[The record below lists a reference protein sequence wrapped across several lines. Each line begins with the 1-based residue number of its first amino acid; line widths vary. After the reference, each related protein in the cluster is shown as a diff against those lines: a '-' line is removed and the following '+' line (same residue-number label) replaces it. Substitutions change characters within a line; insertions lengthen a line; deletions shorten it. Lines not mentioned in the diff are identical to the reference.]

1 MTRADEIRAAVE
13 QLRTVRPDAVLAVGH
28 ASQTRIRLAA
38 WAVEIAAG
46 LHDRFG
52 DQVSLTVG
60 LLAYPHPGVGVAGET
75 TRPGRSRRAA
85 LPPPDRFEVRMDQ
98 PTEVRSGYSFQG
110 TMYVRNLR
118 SEELRVLTNGRVTGV
133 VVDPSSGE
141 VVGGFAGAQAMVGI
155 QMSIAPGEERSI
167 PLLVGT
173 ASRVPGLG
181 YAVPPGL
188 WAIEMDLTL
197 VEGGRFRT
205 RRFPLTV
212 TP

>member
-1 MTRADEIRAAVE
+1 
-13 QLRTVRPDAVLAVGH
+13 
-28 ASQTRIRLAA
+28 
-38 WAVEIAAG
+38 
-46 LHDRFG
+46 
-52 DQVSLTVG
+52 
-60 LLAYPHPGVGVAGET
+60 
-75 TRPGRSRRAA
+75 
-85 LPPPDRFEVRMDQ
+85 MDQ